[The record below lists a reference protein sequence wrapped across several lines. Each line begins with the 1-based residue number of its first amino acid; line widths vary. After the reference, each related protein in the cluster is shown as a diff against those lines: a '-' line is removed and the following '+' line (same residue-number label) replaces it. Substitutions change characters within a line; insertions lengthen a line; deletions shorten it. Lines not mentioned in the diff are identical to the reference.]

1 MGIVVDDETT
11 MPIILLDEELNH
23 CIKPWQNFVNACNPS
38 GDAVQNIYKILRQD
52 YNATY
57 RRSHVSFASPHDL
70 MMFLMT
76 WS

>member
-1 MGIVVDDETT
+1 MGIVVDDLTT
-11 MPIILLDEELNH
+11 IPVIVLDEELDC
-23 CIKPWQNFVNACNPS
+23 CIKPWQNFINACNPQ
-38 GDAVQNIYKILRQD
+38 GDTVENIYKILRQD

-57 RRSHVSFASPHDL
+57 RQTHVSFATRHDL